1 MARLCN
7 TDVIIVICH
16 LLLASLIDIFLCLLA
31 ETFDQ
36 STFYIFS
43 SQKFPKFKTPLTKE
57 MLGPAHKIF
66 FYSFYYQTL
75 SVL

>member
-43 SQKFPKFKTPLTKE
+43 SQQFPKFKTPLTKE
-57 MLGPAHKIF
+57 MLGPAHKILF
-66 FYSFYYQTL
+66 TVFIEHTF
-75 SVL
+75 